1 MFLLA
6 VMAMM
11 TLAVQADEEEFVVTS
26 GDFKVVMQPGKIGR
40 VEVDFTKAKVGNLST
55 MEITDQSFIDY
66 LEANDQKV
74 FKKWSEYQEEGE
86 ETFMDRWNDAKKKV
100 IKLTKKDTP
109 DYIIKINA
117 TQLDPGNSGAAT
129 WSWNKRGGGI
139 IISGTLEV
147 LDAAGNSV
155 CKMNI
160 NRYRGFS
167 TRGLDIKIPTF
178 HRLGEA
184 TEKAPLLLLHGGP
197 GSTHNYFEVLDCIA
211 ETGRQVISYDQI
223 GCGNSYLDGHPELWT
238 QKTWIDEL
246 IAIREYL
253 HLDNV
258 HLLGQSWG
266 AMQAIAY
273 VIDHQPQG
281 IKSLILSSGHASSSL
296 WASEQHRLI
305 KYLSAEDH
313 QQKIKK
319 RSVVQKPLA
328 NGMILPICGPTIIT
342 LNSMSSVWMNTRPS
356 VSNVPNVL
364 ALRLTSMA
372 GGLTNISRLVV

>member
-117 TQLDPGNSGAAT
+117 AQLDPGNSGAAT

-147 LDAAGNSV
+147 IDAAGNSV

-178 HRLGEA
+178 HRR
-184 TEKAPLLLLHGGP
+184 T
-197 GSTHNYFEVLDCIA
+197 VLF
-211 ETGRQVISYDQI
+211 
-223 GCGNSYLDGHPELWT
+223 H
-238 QKTWIDEL
+238 
-246 IAIREYL
+246 
-253 HLDNV
+253 
-258 HLLGQSWG
+258 
-266 AMQAIAY
+266 
-273 VIDHQPQG
+273 
-281 IKSLILSSGHASSSL
+281 KSLAKDLL
-296 WASEQHRLI
+296 EFLFDNN
-305 KYLSAEDH
+305 K
-313 QQKIKK
+313 
-319 RSVVQKPLA
+319 
-328 NGMILPICGPTIIT
+328 
-342 LNSMSSVWMNTRPS
+342 
-356 VSNVPNVL
+356 
-364 ALRLTSMA
+364 
-372 GGLTNISRLVV
+372 

>member
-100 IKLTKKDTP
+100 IKLTKKGTP

-129 WSWNKRGGGI
+129 WSWNKRDGGI

-147 LDAAGNSV
+147 LDASGNIV

-178 HRLGEA
+178 HRR
-184 TEKAPLLLLHGGP
+184 T
-197 GSTHNYFEVLDCIA
+197 VLF
-211 ETGRQVISYDQI
+211 
-223 GCGNSYLDGHPELWT
+223 H
-238 QKTWIDEL
+238 
-246 IAIREYL
+246 
-253 HLDNV
+253 
-258 HLLGQSWG
+258 
-266 AMQAIAY
+266 
-273 VIDHQPQG
+273 
-281 IKSLILSSGHASSSL
+281 KSLAKDLL
-296 WASEQHRLI
+296 EFLFDNN
-305 KYLSAEDH
+305 K
-313 QQKIKK
+313 
-319 RSVVQKPLA
+319 
-328 NGMILPICGPTIIT
+328 
-342 LNSMSSVWMNTRPS
+342 
-356 VSNVPNVL
+356 
-364 ALRLTSMA
+364 
-372 GGLTNISRLVV
+372 

>member
-100 IKLTKKDTP
+100 IKLTKKGTP

-117 TQLDPGNSGAAT
+117 TRLDPGNSGAAT
-129 WSWNKRGGGI
+129 WSWNKRDGCI

-147 LDAAGNSV
+147 LDASGNSV

-160 NRYRGFS
+160 NRYRGAS
-167 TRGLDIKIPTF
+167 TRTLDIKIPTF
-178 HRLGEA
+178 HRR
-184 TEKAPLLLLHGGP
+184 T
-197 GSTHNYFEVLDCIA
+197 VLF
-211 ETGRQVISYDQI
+211 
-223 GCGNSYLDGHPELWT
+223 H
-238 QKTWIDEL
+238 
-246 IAIREYL
+246 
-253 HLDNV
+253 
-258 HLLGQSWG
+258 
-266 AMQAIAY
+266 
-273 VIDHQPQG
+273 
-281 IKSLILSSGHASSSL
+281 KSLAKDLL
-296 WASEQHRLI
+296 EFLF
-305 KYLSAEDH
+305 DD
-313 QQKIKK
+313 
-319 RSVVQKPLA
+319 
-328 NGMILPICGPTIIT
+328 
-342 LNSMSSVWMNTRPS
+342 
-356 VSNVPNVL
+356 
-364 ALRLTSMA
+364 
-372 GGLTNISRLVV
+372 

>member
-100 IKLTKKDTP
+100 IKLTKKGTP

-117 TQLDPGNSGAAT
+117 NQLDPGNSGAAT
-129 WSWNKRGGGI
+129 WSWNKRDGGI

-147 LDAAGNSV
+147 LDASGNSV

-178 HRLGEA
+178 HRR
-184 TEKAPLLLLHGGP
+184 T
-197 GSTHNYFEVLDCIA
+197 VLF
-211 ETGRQVISYDQI
+211 
-223 GCGNSYLDGHPELWT
+223 H
-238 QKTWIDEL
+238 
-246 IAIREYL
+246 
-253 HLDNV
+253 
-258 HLLGQSWG
+258 
-266 AMQAIAY
+266 
-273 VIDHQPQG
+273 
-281 IKSLILSSGHASSSL
+281 KSLAKDLL
-296 WASEQHRLI
+296 EFLFDNN
-305 KYLSAEDH
+305 K
-313 QQKIKK
+313 
-319 RSVVQKPLA
+319 
-328 NGMILPICGPTIIT
+328 
-342 LNSMSSVWMNTRPS
+342 
-356 VSNVPNVL
+356 
-364 ALRLTSMA
+364 
-372 GGLTNISRLVV
+372 

>member
-100 IKLTKKDTP
+100 IKLTKKGTP

-117 TQLDPGNSGAAT
+117 TRLDPGNSGAAT
-129 WSWNKRGGGI
+129 WSWNKRDGGI

-147 LDAAGNSV
+147 LDASGSSV

-160 NRYRGFS
+160 NRYRGAS
-167 TRGLDIKIPTF
+167 TRTLDIKIPTF
-178 HRLGEA
+178 HRR
-184 TEKAPLLLLHGGP
+184 T
-197 GSTHNYFEVLDCIA
+197 VLF
-211 ETGRQVISYDQI
+211 
-223 GCGNSYLDGHPELWT
+223 H
-238 QKTWIDEL
+238 
-246 IAIREYL
+246 
-253 HLDNV
+253 
-258 HLLGQSWG
+258 
-266 AMQAIAY
+266 
-273 VIDHQPQG
+273 
-281 IKSLILSSGHASSSL
+281 KSLAKDLL
-296 WASEQHRLI
+296 EFLFDDC
-305 KYLSAEDH
+305 K
-313 QQKIKK
+313 
-319 RSVVQKPLA
+319 
-328 NGMILPICGPTIIT
+328 
-342 LNSMSSVWMNTRPS
+342 
-356 VSNVPNVL
+356 
-364 ALRLTSMA
+364 
-372 GGLTNISRLVV
+372 

>member
-100 IKLTKKDTP
+100 IKLTKKGTP

-178 HRLGEA
+178 HRRA
-184 TEKAPLLLLHGGP
+184 
-197 GSTHNYFEVLDCIA
+197 VLF
-211 ETGRQVISYDQI
+211 
-223 GCGNSYLDGHPELWT
+223 H
-238 QKTWIDEL
+238 
-246 IAIREYL
+246 
-253 HLDNV
+253 
-258 HLLGQSWG
+258 
-266 AMQAIAY
+266 
-273 VIDHQPQG
+273 
-281 IKSLILSSGHASSSL
+281 KSLAKDLL
-296 WASEQHRLI
+296 EFLF
-305 KYLSAEDH
+305 DD
-313 QQKIKK
+313 
-319 RSVVQKPLA
+319 
-328 NGMILPICGPTIIT
+328 
-342 LNSMSSVWMNTRPS
+342 
-356 VSNVPNVL
+356 
-364 ALRLTSMA
+364 
-372 GGLTNISRLVV
+372 

>member
-1 MFLLA
+1 MKKTFLLA

-129 WSWNKRGGGI
+129 WSWNKRDGGI

-178 HRLGEA
+178 HRR
-184 TEKAPLLLLHGGP
+184 TLLLH
-197 GSTHNYFEVLDCIA
+197 
-211 ETGRQVISYDQI
+211 
-223 GCGNSYLDGHPELWT
+223 
-238 QKTWIDEL
+238 
-246 IAIREYL
+246 
-253 HLDNV
+253 
-258 HLLGQSWG
+258 
-266 AMQAIAY
+266 
-273 VIDHQPQG
+273 
-281 IKSLILSSGHASSSL
+281 KSLAKDLL
-296 WASEQHRLI
+296 EFLFD
-305 KYLSAEDH
+305 K
-313 QQKIKK
+313 
-319 RSVVQKPLA
+319 
-328 NGMILPICGPTIIT
+328 
-342 LNSMSSVWMNTRPS
+342 
-356 VSNVPNVL
+356 
-364 ALRLTSMA
+364 
-372 GGLTNISRLVV
+372 

>member
-147 LDAAGNSV
+147 IDAAGNSV

-178 HRLGEA
+178 HRR
-184 TEKAPLLLLHGGP
+184 TVLLH
-197 GSTHNYFEVLDCIA
+197 
-211 ETGRQVISYDQI
+211 
-223 GCGNSYLDGHPELWT
+223 
-238 QKTWIDEL
+238 
-246 IAIREYL
+246 
-253 HLDNV
+253 
-258 HLLGQSWG
+258 
-266 AMQAIAY
+266 
-273 VIDHQPQG
+273 
-281 IKSLILSSGHASSSL
+281 KSLAKDLL
-296 WASEQHRLI
+296 EFLLD
-305 KYLSAEDH
+305 K
-313 QQKIKK
+313 
-319 RSVVQKPLA
+319 
-328 NGMILPICGPTIIT
+328 
-342 LNSMSSVWMNTRPS
+342 
-356 VSNVPNVL
+356 
-364 ALRLTSMA
+364 
-372 GGLTNISRLVV
+372 

>member
-117 TQLDPGNSGAAT
+117 AQLDPGNSGAAT

-147 LDAAGNSV
+147 LDASGNSV

-178 HRLGEA
+178 HRR
-184 TEKAPLLLLHGGP
+184 T
-197 GSTHNYFEVLDCIA
+197 VLF
-211 ETGRQVISYDQI
+211 
-223 GCGNSYLDGHPELWT
+223 H
-238 QKTWIDEL
+238 
-246 IAIREYL
+246 
-253 HLDNV
+253 
-258 HLLGQSWG
+258 
-266 AMQAIAY
+266 
-273 VIDHQPQG
+273 
-281 IKSLILSSGHASSSL
+281 KSLAKDLL
-296 WASEQHRLI
+296 EFLFDNN
-305 KYLSAEDH
+305 K
-313 QQKIKK
+313 
-319 RSVVQKPLA
+319 
-328 NGMILPICGPTIIT
+328 
-342 LNSMSSVWMNTRPS
+342 
-356 VSNVPNVL
+356 
-364 ALRLTSMA
+364 
-372 GGLTNISRLVV
+372 